1 MNTQAPS
8 YCTWSLGVDPADLD
22 RIRNCLGRNHY
33 LKVLPDDLPPGPEA
47 LQADAP
53 VLIWVGGRCL
63 HMVSCE
69 APDSKRLVNVPR
81 VAVLDS
87 NCSRDELARAVDMGL
102 PVLVGTEN
110 AEKIHE
116 ILRRSLE
123 QHNMRR
129 DMERMDR
136 EIHLDREL
144 LLRKSD
150 VFAFLRDFVS
160 RVSRG
165 TDTVRILAEARD
177 MLAEL
182 LPVVAMHT
190 AVWGPEQ
197 DGAVSMHLYLD
208 TVPEDESG
216 CSASSTVRAWTELL
230 LGTAT
235 ALAPFGSAEPCL
247 STHYSEFSAYDEGD
261 ESERT
266 PDMGRTLLLPL
277 CAGETLCGVTAL
289 LLDEVRPLGR
299 DQVTALDAA
308 TAHLAVVLRACGDLE
323 CDEPMTEM
331 PMPRSIAAAAAVSQ

>member
-1 MNTQAPS
+1 MQAPS
-8 YCTWSLGVDPADLD
+8 YCTWSLGVEPGDLEH
-22 RIRNCLGRNHY
+22 IRDCLGRNHY
-33 LKVLPDDLPPGPEA
+33 LKVLPDDTLPGSEEM
-47 LQADAP
+47 QADAP
-53 VLIWVGGRCL
+53 VLIWVGRRCL

-69 APDSKRLVNVPR
+69 APDAGRLAGVPCIS
-81 VAVLDS
+81 VLDRD
-87 NCSRDELARAVDMGL
+87 CSRDELAQAVNSGF

-110 AEKIHE
+110 TERIHE
-116 ILRRSLE
+116 ILRHSLE
-123 QHNMRR
+123 GHNMRR
-129 DMERMDR
+129 AMERMDR

-165 TDTVRILAEARD
+165 TDTLGILAEARD

-208 TVPEDESG
+208 TAPEDEAD
-216 CSASSTVRAWTELL
+216 CTAPSTVRAWTELL

-235 ALAPFGSAEPCL
+235 ALAPFGGAEPCL
-247 STHYSEFSAYDEGD
+247 STHYNELSAYSGDEG
-261 ESERT
+261 EAPA
-266 PDMGRTLLLPL
+266 PDMSRTLLLPL

-289 LLDEVRPLGR
+289 LLDEVQPLGR

-308 TAHLAVVLRACGDLE
+308 AAHLAVVLRACGDLE
-323 CDEPMTEM
+323 RDEPLADV
-331 PMPRSIAAAAAVSQ
+331 PMLRKRVAAAVAVPQ